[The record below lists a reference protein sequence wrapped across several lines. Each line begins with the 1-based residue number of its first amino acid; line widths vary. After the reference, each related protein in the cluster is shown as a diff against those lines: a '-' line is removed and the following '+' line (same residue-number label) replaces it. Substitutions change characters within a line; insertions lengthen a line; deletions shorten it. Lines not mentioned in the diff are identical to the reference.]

1 MHDGWISNFHTSLFF
16 GYSECSFPRGSEF
29 VLASARFQIS
39 GSCWMEMEYKCMH
52 TSNGSS
58 IRNSGFLFTPH
69 YTIKQKTLIQNDQ
82 NSLKIT
88 FLSIN
93 LLWYFSFW
101 FWVLI
106 WKVKTWFSDT
116 YLLDTSLM
124 HTPMIKDT
132 TCLSSLDKIQ
142 LMWVHSK

>member
-69 YTIKQKTLIQNDQ
+69 YTIKYQAKNSNTEWSKLIEN
-82 NSLKIT
+82 
-88 FLSIN
+88 
-93 LLWYFSFW
+93 YFPFNQSTMIF
-101 FWVLI
+101 FILI
-106 WKVKTWFSDT
+106 LGT
-116 YLLDTSLM
+116 YLKGENLIFRYLLTWHITNA
-124 HTPMIKDT
+124 HTD
-132 TCLSSLDKIQ
+132 DKRHN
-142 LMWVHSK
+142 LFK